1 MTDKV
6 NVLGLLKKIYPYIG
20 SRMFISYFFV
30 CIAAVLE
37 VFGLASLFPLIQVVF
52 GDGEIPIV
60 EIPFVSELF
69 SMLEHKSSSLDV
81 DLSLLMLALI
91 VCLFFFKG
99 VFQFLSLSYSAYLR
113 SLYLKSIRKDL
124 MSYYMTL
131 KYEDYSQRD
140 SGEVINLVNEQ
151 CHRAGYCYYL
161 LSQLFSNLLVSFV
174 FVIATFSVSWA
185 FGVMI
190 LISGFAVLALFKFLN
205 GKVQK
210 YSMGMLKNSARLAS
224 LVTQS
229 FSSYKY
235 LKVTSNIENV
245 SRLVNTEI
253 ENLAELQKKTAY
265 AESFTLSVRESV
277 LLLMLI
283 SILYAYTALFGGS
296 MDVAIVAVLLLYKA
310 ANSLFTVQRHK
321 QAVYENAAGIIAVAK
336 EVNNKPAY
344 NSESNSENE
353 ELPCN
358 FCIEFKNVWFKYN
371 EGQDFILK
379 GVSFNIPDKAS
390 VAIIG
395 PSGSGK
401 TTILDMVGKLIQPT
415 SGQISIGGTNLNNIA
430 DISWRR
436 DIGYVSQGGFIFDDT
451 VKNNITMDLG
461 QESSNK
467 SVEKDVKE
475 AAIQANAHEMIQ
487 KMPLGYKTKL
497 GENGMRVSG
506 GQKQRIA
513 IARELYSDPDILML
527 DEATSALDVE
537 SENEIQ
543 TQIDKY
549 RGKKTIIIVAHRLS
563 TIRNV
568 DYVVVLENGKVA
580 EFGEYKEL
588 RKKVGSKLLSYIN
601 KQSL

>member
-1 MTDKV
+1 
-6 NVLGLLKKIYPYIG
+6 
-20 SRMFISYFFV
+20 MFFSYLFV

-52 GDGEIPIV
+52 GDGEIPFIEMPIISDLLKYIQNQS
-60 EIPFVSELF
+60 EIAG
-69 SMLEHKSSSLDV
+69 V
-81 DLSLLMLALI
+81 DLSLLLLVLI
-91 VCLFFFKG
+91 VFLFFFKG
-99 VFQFLSLSYSAYLR
+99 VFQFISLSYSAYLR
-113 SLYLKSIRKDL
+113 SIYLSLIRKDL
-124 MSYYMTL
+124 ISYYMTL
-131 KYEDYSQRD
+131 RYEEYSQKD

-161 LSQLFSNLLVSFV
+161 LSQLFSNLLVAVV

-190 LISGFAVLALFKFLN
+190 VIAGCIVLTLFKFLN

-210 YSMGMLKNSARLAS
+210 YSMGMLKNSAKLAS

-235 LKVTSNIENV
+235 LKVTANIENV
-245 SRLVNTEI
+245 SNLISSEI
-253 ENLAELQKKTAY
+253 DNLANLQKKTGY

-283 SILYAYTALFGGS
+283 SILVIYTALFGGS
-296 MDVAIVAVLLLYKA
+296 MDVAIVSVLLLYKA
-310 ANSLFTVQRHK
+310 ANALFTVQRHK
-321 QAVYENAAGIIAVAK
+321 QAVYENAASINAVAK
-336 EVNNKPAY
+336 EIDR
-344 NSESNSENE
+344 STGFNE
-353 ELPCN
+353 DIELDCKQLPKS
-358 FCIEFKNVWFKYN
+358 FSIGFKDVWFRYN
-371 EGQDFILK
+371 DDQEFVLK

-390 VAIIG
+390 IAIIG

-401 TTILDMVGKLIQPT
+401 TTILDMIGKLIQPT
-415 SGQISIGGTNLNNIA
+415 SGSITVGGEELGEISDRL
-430 DISWRR
+430 WRK

-451 VKNNITMDLG
+451 IENNITMSLGLNNRMGTVEDLV
-461 QESSNK
+461 Q
-467 SVEKDVKE
+467 E
-475 AAIQANAHEMIQ
+475 AALKANAHEMIQ
-487 KMPLGYKTKL
+487 KMPLGYKTPL
-497 GENGMRVSG
+497 GENGMRISG

-537 SENEIQ
+537 AENEIQ
-543 TQIDKY
+543 HQIDKY
-549 RGKKTIIIVAHRLS
+549 RGQKTIVIVAHRLS

-568 DYVVVLENGKVA
+568 DYVIVVEDGQIA

-588 RKKVGSKLLSYIN
+588 RSKDNSKLLSYIN